1 MNEPVVYKLIL
12 EPEDVDQRV
21 EYFIDHTG
29 EPIVTDFEDAQDAF
43 DCVLSDHDGYELDSF
58 EVISEED
65 IPESAHPYV
74 LG

>member
-29 EPIVTDFEDAQDAF
+29 EPIVTDLEDAQDAF
-43 DCVLSDHDGYELDSF
+43 DCVLSDHDGYMLDSF

-65 IPESAHPYV
+65 IPKNVRPYV